1 MADDLNYEPA
11 AITAGPID
19 GPSVDD
25 LNATGPALAQ
35 TTTQESLG
43 ATATQTWDDLITNRM
58 FRGAQRSDADA
69 TPPSDAEQSTW
80 FHGQPAPI
88 FSQPTAPPAPVAAD
102 AANAQ
107 VKAAGA
113 TLTPFTAPVG
123 PSTLQ
128 GLIDDNLK
136 AQKTTDVINR
146 SAAGI
151 IATPLRFG
159 VGALVSL
166 ADPLNDMAMMIPGP
180 GEAFVA
186 ARITEAG
193 GGILARA
200 GMRGAAGAVQGA
212 AGMAALQPLAYLQA
226 QQDHEDYT
234 WGDALRQVAFGAV
247 LGAGGGALHG
257 LLSGAPETTEA
268 TIKASLARVLAD
280 DPRGV
285 DVQAIVDR
293 GEAQAAAKAPYT
305 IKGNLGEPGAPTG
318 EQTGAGLTS
327 YAIHDPDGNVAGGIM
342 VKWDPDTKDI
352 HVEAAHA
359 GNEDVGM
366 TGENGLGPRAIL
378 NVRDALMKEFP
389 TAETISG
396 LRVSGATA
404 GHVDPMTAEVGRNLT
419 MDLTAARARQSA
431 RDMAQRAMNP
441 TDPELTRTSRINDN
455 TTETAP
461 ELEGVADKDHAEVMK
476 MVADKRAEYDVH
488 VANGRIVESPTAG
501 EAGQEELAAGKAKA
515 AYAACGVG
523 L

>member
-1 MADDLNYEPA
+1 MADDPNYEPA

-19 GPSVDD
+19 GPSIDD
-25 LNATGPALAQ
+25 LNAAGPALAQ

-113 TLTPFTAPVG
+113 TLTSFTAPVG

-136 AQKTTDVINR
+136 AQKTADVINR

-186 ARITEAG
+186 ARIAEAG

-257 LLSGAPETTEA
+257 LLSGVPETTEA
-268 TIKASLARVLAD
+268 TIKVSLARVLAD

-285 DVQAIVDR
+285 DVEPIIDQARVVAAQNAAEVARVQAIPALR
-293 GEAQAAAKAPYT
+293 EAEAMRDEAAGILHPREEPAPDPVVQARIEAAQEELT
-305 IKGNLGEPGAPTG
+305 RPGAAPT
-318 EQTGAGLTS
+318 EARRMELEAEIKSMTEGAQVTPRSELERARDESQRQGLL
-327 YAIHDPDGNVAGGIM
+327 D
-342 VKWDPDTKDI
+342 
-352 HVEAAHA
+352 AADRTEKA
-359 GNEDVGM
+359 
-366 TGENGLGPRAIL
+366 A
-378 NVRDALMKEFP
+378 RDAVEK
-389 TAETISG
+389 AQ
-396 LRVSGATA
+396 
-404 GHVDPMTAEVGRNLT
+404 
-419 MDLTAARARQSA
+419 QSA

-461 ELEGVADKDHAEVMK
+461 ELEGIADKDHAEVMK
-476 MVADKRAEYDVH
+476 MVADKRAEYDMH